1 MSKYLTDAIE
11 VVSSAAVVVG
21 AAMLY
26 APLGWIAGGAL
37 GLWFAKG
44 LAE

>member
-1 MSKYLTDAIE
+1 MSKYLPEAIE
-11 VVSSAAVVVG
+11 VAASAAVVIG
-21 AAMLY
+21 AAMLF

-37 GLWFAKG
+37 GLWFARG

>member
-1 MSKYLTDAIE
+1 MRKYLSEAIE
-11 VVSSAAVVVG
+11 VAASAAVVIG
-21 AAMLY
+21 AAMFY